1 MDDRIKKIKE
11 DLYQKLI
18 EKYKNCQINES
29 ISKWMTKKETIYY
42 ITFNI
47 MKNENEII
55 NLWYEITFDS
65 NKKYIR
71 IKSNRIL

>member
-65 NKKYIR
+65 NKKYIS

>member
-65 NKKYIR
+65 NKKYIS
-71 IKSNRIL
+71 IKSNRKL